1 MVLNI
6 LLSLLL
12 IVLVGISVLLFI
24 WWKKYGKKIFE
35 SVSKMQKT
43 MGQVGGQ
50 KKPLDMSN
58 LLSELDKMSKMV
70 KK

>member
-12 IVLVGISVLLFI
+12 IVLVGISVLLI
-24 WWKKYGKKIFE
+24 LWWKKYGKKIFE
-35 SVSKMQKT
+35 SISKMQKT
-43 MGQVGGQ
+43 MGQIGGQ
-50 KKPLDMSN
+50 KNSLDIPN
-58 LLSELDKMSKMV
+58 LLNEMNKINKMF

>member
-12 IVLVGISVLLFI
+12 IVLVGISVLLII
-24 WWKKYGKKIFE
+24 WWRKYGKKIFE

-43 MGQVGGQ
+43 MGQIGGQ
-50 KKPLDMSN
+50 KKSLDIPN
-58 LLSELDKMSKMV
+58 LLNEMNKINKMF